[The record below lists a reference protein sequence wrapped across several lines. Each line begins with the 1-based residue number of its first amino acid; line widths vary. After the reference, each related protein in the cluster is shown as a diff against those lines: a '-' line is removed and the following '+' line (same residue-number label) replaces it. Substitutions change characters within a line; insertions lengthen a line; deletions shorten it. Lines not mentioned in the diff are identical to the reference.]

1 MKQKA
6 GVRTLASLPYRKAD
20 FVEPMDCAPVTKLPD
35 GPEWIYELSSMA
47 TALLV
52 SNRIVVQCCFL
63 GGTSPS
69 TIIIHTLST
78 PLASFQK
85 AQWLMEK
92 SSRSTNQA
100 VQALICSKSGCAMH
114 RCGSFTLSLI
124 FSSAT
129 IVISQIALERTSK
142 ADEIPSETAVRSHPY
157 LRSVQCVSDRYACR
171 RASAATRRR
180 RCQAQGRSI
189 RTWKAFRRVGQKSR
203 ESRPGIC
210 DWRIHSGASRIRL
223 ANRRLLRRERLTV
236 RRSRSQWI
244 HPGIATTRL

>member
-1 MKQKA
+1 MFFDFSYLSILIIFHYYIILVVFFFFFQA
-6 GVRTLASLPYRKAD
+6 EDGIRDVAVTGVQTCALPIRPESEHSHLFPIEKRTSSNLWT
-20 FVEPMDCAPVTKLPD
+20 APRSRSCPTARSGFTK
-35 GPEWIYELSSMA
+35 LSSMA

-129 IVISQIALERTSK
+129 IVISP
-142 ADEIPSETAVRSHPY
+142 DCP
-157 LRSVQCVSDRYACR
+157 
-171 RASAATRRR
+171 
-180 RCQAQGRSI
+180 
-189 RTWKAFRRVGQKSR
+189 
-203 ESRPGIC
+203 
-210 DWRIHSGASRIRL
+210 
-223 ANRRLLRRERLTV
+223 
-236 RRSRSQWI
+236 
-244 HPGIATTRL
+244 

>member
-1 MKQKA
+1 MSCLFFFFQA
-6 GVRTLASLPYRKAD
+6 EDGIRDVAVTGVQTCALP
-20 FVEPMDCAPVTKLPD
+20 
-35 GPEWIYELSSMA
+35 I
-47 TALLV
+47 LV

-85 AQWLMEK
+85 AHWLMEK

-129 IVISQIALERTSK
+129 IVISP
-142 ADEIPSETAVRSHPY
+142 DCP
-157 LRSVQCVSDRYACR
+157 
-171 RASAATRRR
+171 
-180 RCQAQGRSI
+180 
-189 RTWKAFRRVGQKSR
+189 
-203 ESRPGIC
+203 
-210 DWRIHSGASRIRL
+210 
-223 ANRRLLRRERLTV
+223 
-236 RRSRSQWI
+236 
-244 HPGIATTRL
+244 